1 MRSRT
6 SSDLPGRCP
15 SCWIRTAFCI
25 CAEVP
30 KLATRTDVV
39 LVRHEREAWKS
50 TGTARVAL
58 QALTGSRLLEYSE
71 DGSATDAELRA
82 LNAGAAVLFPDA
94 DPGAPTV
101 SSDSPPSRLIVLDGT
116 WRQTR
121 RMLKRLP
128 SLAAVPR
135 LVLPAKA
142 EAPLRLRESDDPLGR
157 STLEAIADALHVL
170 EGEAVSRP
178 LHALH
183 ALFVERVFRA
193 RGVWIMKS
201 RVVAS
206 TDSK

>member
-6 SSDLPGRCP
+6 LVDLPGRCP
-15 SCWIRTAFCI
+15 RCWLREGFCI

-30 KLATRTDVV
+30 KLQLRTEVV

-58 QALTGSRLLEYSE
+58 QALERSRLLEYGE
-71 DGSATDAELRA
+71 DGATTDEALRPLA
-82 LNAGAAVLFPDA
+82 DGAALLFPET
-94 DPGAPTV
+94 GVAPAPLPE
-101 SSDSPPSRLIVLDGT
+101 PPRRLIVLDGT

-121 RMLKRLP
+121 RMLKKLP

-135 LVLPAKA
+135 LVLPEKTT
-142 EAPLRLRESDDPLGR
+142 APLRLRESDDPLGR
-157 STLEAIADALHVL
+157 STLEAIADALDVL
-170 EGEAVSRP
+170 EGPAASAP

-183 ALFVERVFRA
+183 ALFVERVFKA

-201 RVVAS
+201 RVLAS
-206 TDSK
+206 TGPK

>member
-6 SSDLPGRCP
+6 LSELPGRCP
-15 SCWIRTAFCI
+15 QCWLRTGFCI

-30 KLATRTDVV
+30 RVEHRTEVV
-39 LVRHEREAWKS
+39 VVRHEREGWKS

-58 QALTGSRLLEYSE
+58 QALQRSRLIDFGE
-71 DGSATDAELRA
+71 DGAGTEVA
-82 LNAGAAVLFPDA
+82 LQALTGGAALLFPETGME
-94 DPGAPTV
+94 PAPLKQA
-101 SSDSPPSRLIVLDGT
+101 PSRLIVLDGT

-121 RMLKRLP
+121 RMLKKLP

-135 LVLPAKA
+135 LVLPEKDS
-142 EAPLRLRESDDPLGR
+142 APLRLRESADPLGR
-157 STLEAIADALHVL
+157 STLEAIADALELL
-170 EGEAVSRP
+170 EGPDVAGP

-201 RVVAS
+201 RVLAS
-206 TDSK
+206 PH